1 MGIANALNV
10 RQKRGLP
17 NVHKTAAD
25 VSLLKMYRHINAY
38 IIIIASYKKQLIQP
52 RVPIG
57 SFLQST

>member
-25 VSLLKMYRHINAY
+25 VSLLAK
-38 IIIIASYKKQLIQP
+38 L
-52 RVPIG
+52 
-57 SFLQST
+57 T